1 MWCIKIS
8 IAISLMNFTTHKNLS
23 WIYQISWSHH
33 WKNCVPYKNQSNATY
48 ENNHKFYF
56 IFLPE
61 YHKMLL
67 IKKETPI
74 VYHWIC
80 NNKTWYIKF
89 FFFLINKEIE
99 VHRGCTWVA
108 YIKYL
113 WANTKDETPRKNCQI
128 SQTEKIPIAQLIID
142 SRIYLVPDLI
152 SSIFYNN
159 FNLDDIFFKEKKKK
173 CPNSYALSTN
183 IQVYDPK
190 LQ

>member
-1 MWCIKIS
+1 MWCVNIS

-80 NNKTWYIKF
+80 NNKTWYINF
-89 FFFLINKEIE
+89 FFFFFF
-99 VHRGCTWVA
+99 W
-108 YIKYL
+108 
-113 WANTKDETPRKNCQI
+113 
-128 SQTEKIPIAQLIID
+128 QTEKIPIAQLIID

-159 FNLDDIFFKEKKKK
+159 FILDDIILKEKKKK

>member
-1 MWCIKIS
+1 MKTIINSTSFFFLNIIKCYLLKKKLQLFITEYAITKPDTS
-8 IAISLMNFTTHKNLS
+8 I
-23 WIYQISWSHH
+23 
-33 WKNCVPYKNQSNATY
+33 
-48 ENNHKFYF
+48 
-56 IFLPE
+56 
-61 YHKMLL
+61 
-67 IKKETPI
+67 
-74 VYHWIC
+74 
-80 NNKTWYIKF
+80 

-108 YIKYL
+108 YITYL

-159 FNLDDIFFKEKKKK
+159 FILDDIILKEKKKK